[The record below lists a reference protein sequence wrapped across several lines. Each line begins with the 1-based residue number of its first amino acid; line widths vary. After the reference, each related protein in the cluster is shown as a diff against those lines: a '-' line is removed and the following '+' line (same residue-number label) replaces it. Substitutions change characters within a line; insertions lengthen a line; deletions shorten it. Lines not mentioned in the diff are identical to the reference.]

1 MGYPCRRSLM
11 EVKMNKMNTT
21 NNSFTTKVKNVSS
34 RNICEYVMRLQPF
47 ENHKGTCYGQWKS
60 RRDGV
65 GFSDGRDLDI
75 PSELGYAV
83 YSYGS
88 HFPIYFY
95 SMEAE
100 CWFGTNDTYSRTT
113 SRHQSLA
120 RPAAR
125 EDITW
130 LGVNRLKYITIHGY
144 AAYVAKRIHLKGE
157 Q

>member
-1 MGYPCRRSLM
+1 
-11 EVKMNKMNTT
+11 MNKINTP
-21 NNSFTTKVKNVSS
+21 NSSFTTKAKNVSS
-34 RNICEYVMRLQPF
+34 RHICEYVMRLQPF

-60 RRDGV
+60 RRDGI
-65 GFSDGRDLDI
+65 GFSGVSGSRDFDI
-75 PSELGYAV
+75 SSELGYAV

-100 CWFGTNDTYSRTT
+100 CWFGTTDRYSRTT
-113 SRHQSLA
+113 TNHQSLA

-130 LGVNRLKYITIHGY
+130 LGVDNLKYLTTHGY
-144 AAYVAKRIHLKGE
+144 AAYVANRMHLKGSE
-157 Q
+157 

>member
-1 MGYPCRRSLM
+1 
-11 EVKMNKMNTT
+11 MNTT
-21 NNSFTTKVKNVSS
+21 NKSFTTKVKNVSS
-34 RNICEYVMRLQPF
+34 RHICEYVMRLQPF

-60 RRDGV
+60 RRDWV
-65 GFSDGRDLDI
+65 GFGVSGSVGGGDFDI

-100 CWFGTNDTYSRTT
+100 CWFGNADKYSRTT

-130 LGVNRLKYITIHGY
+130 LGVDSLKYITTHGY
-144 AAYVAKRIHLKGE
+144 AAYVVNRMHLKGGE
-157 Q
+157 Y